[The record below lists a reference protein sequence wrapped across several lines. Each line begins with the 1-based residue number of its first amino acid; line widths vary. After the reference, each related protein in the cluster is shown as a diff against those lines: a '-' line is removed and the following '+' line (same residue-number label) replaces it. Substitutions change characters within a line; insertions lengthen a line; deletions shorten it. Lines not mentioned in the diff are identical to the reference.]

1 MQERTSKLVFWMFFG
16 GLILIV
22 AGNMADYY
30 VSGSHIG
37 TILTVIGFVV
47 WAILLVMKFFYD
59 KKNK

>member
-1 MQERTSKLVFWMFFG
+1 MQERPSKLVFWMFFG

-37 TILTVIGFVV
+37 TILTVVGFGMGNFTGYE
-47 WAILLVMKFFYD
+47 ILL
-59 KKNK
+59 

>member
-1 MQERTSKLVFWMFFG
+1 MQERPSKLVFWMFFG

-37 TILTVIGFVV
+37 TIL
-47 WAILLVMKFFYD
+47 MKFFYD